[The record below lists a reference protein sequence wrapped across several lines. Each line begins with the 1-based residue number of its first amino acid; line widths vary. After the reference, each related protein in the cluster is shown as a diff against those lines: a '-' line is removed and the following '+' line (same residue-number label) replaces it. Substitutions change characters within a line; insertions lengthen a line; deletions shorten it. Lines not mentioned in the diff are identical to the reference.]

1 MKNLETMG
9 QRIRALRREK
19 KLTQG
24 ELAKIVG
31 VSAP

>member
-24 ELAKIVG
+24 ELAK
-31 VSAP
+31 